1 MRCHEG
7 TWQRWLCVMEQLSMS
22 SQCYKNFSYPFQNQ
36 MLYSFDVFSPLSPL
50 LGRSH
55 WYIAVICF
63 PWLEEAVY
71 EECPH
76 QNSLHHQPQQS
87 PLRSESENS
96 RTDSVLAFPDNC
108 KDEEEMDANRS
119 LFSKGR

>member
-1 MRCHEG
+1 
-7 TWQRWLCVMEQLSMS
+7 
-22 SQCYKNFSYPFQNQ
+22 
-36 MLYSFDVFSPLSPL
+36 L

-76 QNSLHHQPQQS
+76 QNSLQLS
-87 PLRSESENS
+87 PLQSEKESEN
-96 RTDSVLAFPDNC
+96 TVTASVLAFP
-108 KDEEEMDANRS
+108 EEEMDANRS
-119 LFSKGR
+119 LFSKGK